1 MSLLDLDEMLGQSL
15 SATEAAPDF
24 ITPENGTYVLEVKET
39 KASKKEVKDK
49 AQALKDGK
57 PTEYVSLEFT
67 YAVDSVVE
75 QEGHPIKPGS
85 LFMERFTFS
94 EQGLPYFKARVR
106 DIAVA
111 SGGSEED
118 ADGLSIKEALEAVKG
133 IKFTTVIKLNKR
145 VVNGNEMVNVRLNN
159 ISAAE

>member
-118 ADGLSIKEALEAVKG
+118 ADALSIKEALEAVKG

-145 VVNGNEMVNVRLNN
+145 VVNGNEMVNVRLSN